1 MKIKIPF
8 AIILSDLILPYIAR
22 TIKTIAITL
31 LIIFLG
37 IFTTLYL
44 INRHNQKNEAIL
56 GKYLSAVNDVSE
68 NNNALALKKFEAVYN
83 SSNGMLEVLS
93 LIQIIDITIHEK
105 QYSILP
111 KLLKETLS
119 LNVDATQSLIIY
131 SKALTIIDIIK
142 EKNVLSPERQTQ
154 LTLDLANKI
163 KKLKVSKKLTPNKNI
178 LLIGLGHHIAQTA
191 PEVQNEL
198 SAAIELIQ

>member
-8 AIILSDLILPYIAR
+8 AVIFSDLILPYIAR
-22 TIKTIAITL
+22 NIKTITITL
-31 LIIFLG
+31 CVIFLG
-37 IFTTLYL
+37 IFTTLYF
-44 INRHNQKNEAIL
+44 INKHNQKNEAIL

-68 NNNALALKKFEAVYN
+68 NNNSLALKKFETVYN
-83 SSNGMLEVLS
+83 SSNGMLEVMS

-105 QYSILP
+105 QYKLLP
-111 KLLKETLS
+111 KLLKEILS
-119 LNVDATQSLIIY
+119 LDINPTQSLILY
-131 SKALTIIDIIK
+131 SKALLILDIIK

-154 LTLDLANKI
+154 LTLELANKI

-178 LLIGLGHHIAQTA
+178 LLIGLGHHITQTA

-198 SAAIELIQ
+198 SSTIELIQ